1 LAIGAM
7 AESSLHLSSSIDLAA
22 SKRSMERGLF
32 RLILVLVMA
41 VLGGKA
47 DRDFVA
53 GTLRFT

>member
-1 LAIGAM
+1 M
-7 AESSLHLSSSIDLAA
+7 AESSLDLSSSIGLAA

-41 VLGGKA
+41 VLGCKA

-53 GTLRFT
+53 GMLRLT